1 MPDGTVVQGQR
12 RPQRRSPEAGVCPV
26 CPARCVCHV
35 CPVRHMHPVCPVCR
49 MRRVRCV
56 CAGPWAAPE
65 AE

>member
-1 MPDGTVVQGQR
+1 MLDGTVVQGQR
-12 RPQRRSPEAGVCPV
+12 RPQRRSPEAGVCCV
-26 CPARCVCHV
+26 CPV
-35 CPVRHMHPVCPVCR
+35 CPVRRVHPVCPVCR

>member
-12 RPQRRSPEAGVCPV
+12 RPQRRSPEAGVCRV
-26 CPARCVCHV
+26 RCVCPV
-35 CPVRHMHPVCPVCR
+35 CPVRRVHPVCPVCL

>member
-26 CPARCVCHV
+26 CP
-35 CPVRHMHPVCPVCR
+35 VRRVHPVCPVCR